1 MEKVMRI
8 LASKWYTDCLVYN
21 ISVSPSDV
29 RDIVEELVQMK
40 IEKESEKADKEM
52 IEDALRRM
60 CFGRS
65 MGWSESLVDKIYNT
79 NVFYD
84 TYIEGGLAL
93 NEDLIVAALMEIV
106 SKDKE
111 D

>member
-8 LASKWYTDCLVYN
+8 LANKWYTDCLVYD
-21 ISVSPSDV
+21 IPVSPSDV
-29 RDIVEELVQMK
+29 KDVVEELVQMK
-40 IEKESEKADKEM
+40 IEKEDEKVDKEM
-52 IEDALRRM
+52 IEDVLRRM

-65 MGWSESLVDKIYNT
+65 MEWSESLVDKIYNT
-79 NVFYD
+79 DVFYD
-84 TYIEGGLAL
+84 NYIEGGLAL